1 MSGSVGL
8 ACLFAFGLI
17 RTINKVYRTRALH
30 SRVTTKP
37 PPLPSF
43 GAAFLVDWVARVVC
57 VSEKTLYDTAG
68 LDALYFDRV
77 NRLCL
82 AISAFLALVNL
93 GVILPVNYHLGTV
106 ISSVGATRVGGM
118 SLMDKISMI
127 NVPAGSPLLWIHAA
141 AVIVTVA
148 FVSILLY
155 QAFVD
160 YREDRQSWLGHS
172 VESAARAPLA
182 DEDDLAERRGTP
194 QGADAP
200 TDATEVSEGGGLTRR
215 RTESVRRVDSMLRR
229 GLSRHVLDHE
239 QVEAANDR
247 GSVVSE
253 IHAPLSVFE
262 RQHVLLPSPGN
273 ALDRR
278 SSQIATRAVKAQQY
292 AVLVTNVDP
301 SSGAF
306 QVPGVAP
313 NQSARLAVSRAFEDI
328 FPDFVAAAPAL
339 YHRKVDAFLRAL
351 DRTQV
356 SLLRLDERIRTLD
369 ADSERARTLAARREK
384 LELEIKR
391 LVLGVASEQRDAYR
405 NPRSGLS
412 YFVTFRS
419 QVSASIAAQTL
430 LQEPGSEVAWNV
442 EAAPAPDDVN
452 FSSLWMYPGER
463 WWRSFVSKVAVAG
476 IIIFPIGVFTSS
488 MVSLSAALC
497 ARDGGFYWPWLCDHR
512 EKRDQTFFFRLLTA
526 WVPSLLLATW
536 NAVVVPYGMAWLAL
550 FEGTE
555 STLSG
560 IDRKVFRWFYLYAC
574 LNVLLGGM
582 LAGTLFSQLEN
593 IIRSPSSVF
602 VLLGHA
608 VPQSSGFFLAY
619 LSTNALMLEPARALV
634 PHAGAVLFPVLRI
647 FARTERD
654 RADAWTPRST
664 RPGAHYGSQQLI
676 LLICLL
682 FCNAS
687 PLVTAIGVVYF
698 ALSFVIWR
706 YQLLYVFVRSYESG
720 ASFFPTV
727 ASRVICSLCIYQ
739 VFMSAYLLIKMAY
752 MPAFILWITVPPFL
766 WQFHAYCLRTFTTKS
781 MYLPLA
787 LAKET
792 PVADIPEDI
801 FGAPQMHPTF
811 KGWGAE
817 VGKVWQGYGAFV
829 KKFV

>member
-1 MSGSVGL
+1 
-8 ACLFAFGLI
+8 
-17 RTINKVYRTRALH
+17 
-30 SRVTTKP
+30 
-37 PPLPSF
+37 
-43 GAAFLVDWVARVVC
+43 
-57 VSEKTLYDTAG
+57 
-68 LDALYFDRV
+68 
-77 NRLCL
+77 
-82 AISAFLALVNL
+82 
-93 GVILPVNYHLGTV
+93 
-106 ISSVGATRVGGM
+106 
-118 SLMDKISMI
+118 
-127 NVPAGSPLLWIHAA
+127 
-141 AVIVTVA
+141 
-148 FVSILLY
+148 
-155 QAFVD
+155 
-160 YREDRQSWLGHS
+160 
-172 VESAARAPLA
+172 
-182 DEDDLAERRGTP
+182 
-194 QGADAP
+194 
-200 TDATEVSEGGGLTRR
+200 
-215 RTESVRRVDSMLRR
+215 
-229 GLSRHVLDHE
+229 
-239 QVEAANDR
+239 
-247 GSVVSE
+247 
-253 IHAPLSVFE
+253 
-262 RQHVLLPSPGN
+262 
-273 ALDRR
+273 
-278 SSQIATRAVKAQQY
+278 
-292 AVLVTNVDP
+292 
-301 SSGAF
+301 
-306 QVPGVAP
+306 
-313 NQSARLAVSRAFEDI
+313 
-328 FPDFVAAAPAL
+328 
-339 YHRKVDAFLRAL
+339 
-351 DRTQV
+351 
-356 SLLRLDERIRTLD
+356 
-369 ADSERARTLAARREK
+369 
-384 LELEIKR
+384 
-391 LVLGVASEQRDAYR
+391 
-405 NPRSGLS
+405 
-412 YFVTFRS
+412 
-419 QVSASIAAQTL
+419 
-430 LQEPGSEVAWNV
+430 
-442 EAAPAPDDVN
+442 
-452 FSSLWMYPGER
+452 
-463 WWRSFVSKVAVAG
+463 
-476 IIIFPIGVFTSS
+476 

-497 ARDGGFYWPWLCDHR
+497 ARDGEFYWPWLCDHR

-560 IDRKVFRWFYLYAC
+560 IDRKVFRWIYLYAC

-634 PHAGAVLFPVLRI
+634 PHAGAVLFPVLKI

-720 ASFFPTV
+720 ASSFPTV

-792 PVADIPEDI
+792 PVADIPED
-801 FGAPQMHPTF
+801 TF
-811 KGWGAE
+811 CLLYTSDAADE
-817 VGKVWQGYGAFV
+817 
-829 KKFV
+829 